1 MCPTASMWTLGMDRV
16 AGDPPGMDPAD
27 DPIWRT
33 QLWATSLPAEQ
44 GLIQSQGGDHTD
56 PIRVSVEG
64 AFP

>member
-1 MCPTASMWTLGMDRV
+1 MDRV